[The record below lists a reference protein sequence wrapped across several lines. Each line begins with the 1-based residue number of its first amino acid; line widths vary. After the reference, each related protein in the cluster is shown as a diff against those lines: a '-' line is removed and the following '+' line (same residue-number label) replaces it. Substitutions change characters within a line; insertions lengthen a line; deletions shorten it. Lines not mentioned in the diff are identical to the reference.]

1 MDRAAVRDLFP
12 QLDDPA
18 FVARVEREALADEA
32 AERWAGAQTGRIGCS
47 KPNLSIV
54 KNPVRPRPP
63 KSHRAC

>member
-1 MDRAAVRDLFP
+1 MRDLFP

-18 FVARVEREALADEA
+18 FAARAEREALADEA
-32 AERWAGAQTGRIGCS
+32 AERRTGTYTGRIDCT

-63 KSHRAC
+63 KSHRAA